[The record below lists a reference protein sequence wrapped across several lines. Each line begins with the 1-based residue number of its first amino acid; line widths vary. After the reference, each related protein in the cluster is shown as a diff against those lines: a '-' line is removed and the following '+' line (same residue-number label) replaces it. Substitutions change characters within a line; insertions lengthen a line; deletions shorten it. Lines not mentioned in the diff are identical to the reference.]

1 MSGYIRF
8 VNIIIFVLATVIFGC
23 TSENENLD
31 GHDYNDE
38 LGMSQSKVH
47 TGEIVRHVDINI
59 VDVWARPGFR
69 GGNSAI
75 YMDLSNVGDGIE
87 YLIGAEAEICTTIE
101 IHQIR
106 MQEDV
111 MTMFPVGNDIE
122 ILSGQTVSFE
132 PGGLHFMMIDLDAD
146 LAPEGHFQMQLIF
159 KFAGPVLVNVIVPE
173 T

>member
-1 MSGYIRF
+1 MSRYVHF
-8 VNIIIFVLATVIFGC
+8 VNTIIFVLATVIFGC

-31 GHDYNDE
+31 GHGHNDE
-38 LGMSQSKVH
+38 HGMSQSKVH
-47 TGEIVRHVDINI
+47 AGEIVKHADINI
-59 VDVWARPGFR
+59 GDVWARPGFR

-87 YLIGAEAEICTTIE
+87 YLIDAEAEICTTIE

-106 MQEDV
+106 MQGDV
-111 MTMFPVGNDIE
+111 MTMFPVNDDIE
-122 ILSGQTVSFE
+122 ILSGQTVIFE

-146 LAPEGHFQMQLIF
+146 LAPKGYFEMQLIF